1 MPLLFV
7 KLFLRM
13 KTHFLFAGFCLSA
26 ISMQAQT
33 QTDTKKDT
41 ISSET
46 LDEVLVQAVRATNK
60 TPIAFSNLSKEELA
74 KRNLGQD
81 IPVLINFMPSVVT
94 TTDAGNGVG
103 YTGIRVRGSDGT
115 RINVTINGIP
125 YNDAESHGS
134 FWVNM
139 PDFVSSVE
147 NLQLQRGVGTSTNGS
162 GAFGAS
168 LNLLTDK
175 FSYDANGEIA
185 NSIGSFNTRKHTA
198 KFSTGLV
205 NNTFELTGRLSN
217 LYSDGYI
224 DRASSKLNSYFLQG
238 TFVNEGTLLKAL
250 VFGGN
255 EKTYQAWNGV
265 EDKDVL
271 ANNRTFNPSGAYI
284 DDNGVQRFYD
294 NETDNYKQ
302 DHYQLHWNEKW
313 NSNWNSN
320 VAVHYTKGFGYF
332 ENYKTNQKLLSDYGI
347 APIEVNGEIQERSD
361 LIRRKYLDNQFYGV
375 TFSAQYAKD
384 NLEVLFGGAA
394 NRYENDHFGEVLW
407 VRSQPQNQFKQEY
420 YRDNS
425 TKNDINGFLKA
436 SYTFNDQWILFGDLQ
451 LRNVTYKANGN
462 ETGLVD
468 DKFNFF
474 NPKAGITYK
483 IDDASSA
490 YFSYARANREPNRN
504 DYENGN
510 PRPEKLNDFELGWR
524 YASQKLA
531 VNVNGYYMLYK
542 DQLVLT
548 GALNDVGAAL
558 RENSGNSYRLG
569 IEIDGSWQFAPKWLI
584 NPNVTLSSNKN
595 TDYKAEIDGSLV
607 HLGNTNI
614 SFSPNLI
621 IGNALTFSPVKQ
633 LNLTWLTKF
642 VGEQYMGNTDSKAS
656 KLDSYLTNDINVV
669 YEMPLNRWFKS
680 ISFNLLANNIFN
692 VKYISNG
699 YYYTYDDAGPT
710 LGSVKTFEGA
720 GYYSQAQFNIL
731 GGVTLKF

>member
-1 MPLLFV
+1 
-7 KLFLRM
+7 
-13 KTHFLFAGFCLSA
+13 GFCLSA

-33 QTDTKKDT
+33 QTETKKDT

-81 IPVLINFMPSVVT
+81 IPVLMNFMPSVVT

-185 NSIGSFNTRKHTA
+185 NSVGSFNTRKHTA

-255 EKTYQAWNGV
+255 EKTYPAWNGV
-265 EDKDVL
+265 EDKEVL
-271 ANNRTFNPSGAYI
+271 KNNRTFNPSGAYI

-320 VAVHYTKGFGYF
+320 AALHYTKGFGYF
-332 ENYKTNQKLLSDYGI
+332 ENYKVDEDLADYGMQ
-347 APIEVNGEIQERSD
+347 PMEVNGETKESSD
-361 LIRRKYLDNQFYGV
+361 LIRRKYLDNQFYGI
-375 TFSAQYAKD
+375 TFSAQYAKN

-394 NRYENDHFGEVLW
+394 NTYENDHFGEILW
-407 VRSQPQNQFKQEY
+407 IRSQPQNKFKQEY

-425 TKNDINGFLKA
+425 TKNDKNAFVKA
-436 SYTFNDQWILFGDLQ
+436 
-451 LRNVTYKANGN
+451 TY
-462 ETGLVD
+462 
-468 DKFNFF
+468 
-474 NPKAGITYK
+474 
-483 IDDASSA
+483 
-490 YFSYARANREPNRN
+490 
-504 DYENGN
+504 
-510 PRPEKLNDFELGWR
+510 
-524 YASQKLA
+524 
-531 VNVNGYYMLYK
+531 
-542 DQLVLT
+542 
-548 GALNDVGAAL
+548 
-558 RENSGNSYRLG
+558 
-569 IEIDGSWQFAPKWLI
+569 
-584 NPNVTLSSNKN
+584 
-595 TDYKAEIDGSLV
+595 
-607 HLGNTNI
+607 
-614 SFSPNLI
+614 
-621 IGNALTFSPVKQ
+621 
-633 LNLTWLTKF
+633 
-642 VGEQYMGNTDSKAS
+642 
-656 KLDSYLTNDINVV
+656 
-669 YEMPLNRWFKS
+669 
-680 ISFNLLANNIFN
+680 
-692 VKYISNG
+692 
-699 YYYTYDDAGPT
+699 
-710 LGSVKTFEGA
+710 
-720 GYYSQAQFNIL
+720 
-731 GGVTLKF
+731 TLKD

>member
-13 KTHFLFAGFCLSA
+13 KTHFLFAGLCLSA

-33 QTDTKKDT
+33 QTNTKKDT
-41 ISSET
+41 VSSEM

-60 TPIAFSNLSKEELA
+60 TPIAFSNLSKEDLA

-81 IPVLINFMPSVVT
+81 IPVLMNFMPSVVT

-125 YNDAESHGS
+125 YNDSESHGS

-168 LNLLTDK
+168 LNLLTNAY
-175 FSYDANGEIA
+175 SYDANGEIA
-185 NSIGSFNTRKHTA
+185 TSVGSFNTRKHTA
-198 KFSTGLV
+198 KFSTGLI
-205 NNTFELTGRLSN
+205 NNSFEFTGRFSN
-217 LYSDGYI
+217 IQSDGYI

-238 TFVNEGTLLKAL
+238 TFVNNGTLLKAL
-250 VFGGN
+250 VFGGKQ
-255 EKTYQAWNGV
+255 KTYQAWNGL
-265 EDKDVL
+265 EDKELL

-284 DDNGVQRFYD
+284 DENGQQQFYN
-294 NETDNYKQ
+294 NETDNYDQ
-302 DHYQLHWNEKW
+302 DHYQFHWNEKW
-313 NSNWNSN
+313 NSNWNTN
-320 VAVHYTKGFGYF
+320 IAVHYTKGFGYF
-332 ENYKTNQKLLSDYGI
+332 ENYVTNKPLAEYGI
-347 APIEVNGEIQERSD
+347 EPINVNGETKESSD
-361 LIRRKYLDNQFYGV
+361 LIRRKYLDNEFYGI
-375 TFSAQYAKD
+375 TFSAQYNKE

-394 NRYENDHFGEVLW
+394 NTYTGDHYGEVLW
-407 VRSQPQNQFKQEY
+407 VRSQPINNFKQVY

-425 TKNDINGFLKA
+425 TKNDKNAFVKATYTLK
-436 SYTFNDQWILFGDLQ
+436 DQWILFGDLQ
-451 LRNVTYKANGN
+451 FRSVSYKANG
-462 ETGLVD
+462 EDTGLVN
-468 DKFNFF
+468 DKFNFL

-483 IDDASSA
+483 INDISSA
-490 YFSYARANREPNRN
+490 YFSYARATREPNRT

-510 PRPEKLNDFELGWR
+510 PKPEKLNDFELGWR
-524 YASQKLA
+524 YASEKLA
-531 VNVNGYYMLYK
+531 VNVNGYYMMYK

-548 GALNDVGAAL
+548 GALNDVGAAM
-558 RENSGNSYRLG
+558 RENSGDSYRLG
-569 IEIDGSWQFAPKWLI
+569 LEVDGTWQFAPKWLL
-584 NPNVTLSSNKN
+584 NPSVTLSTNKN
-595 TDYKAEIDGSLV
+595 TDYKTQINGELV

-614 SFSPNLI
+614 SFSPNVI

-633 LNLTWLTKF
+633 LNLSWLTKF
-642 VGEQYMGNTDSKAS
+642 VGEQYMGNTDSEVS
-656 KLDSYLTNDINVV
+656 KLDSYLTNDFNVS
-669 YEMPLNRWFKS
+669 YEMPMKKWFKS

-699 YYYTYDDAGPT
+699 YYYTYDDNESIPG
-710 LGSVKTFEGA
+710 VIKTVEGA
-720 GYYSQAQFNIL
+720 GYYPQAQFNIL

>member
-13 KTHFLFAGFCLSA
+13 KIHFLFASFCLSA
-26 ISMQAQT
+26 ITMQAQT
-33 QTDTKKDT
+33 ETKKDT
-41 ISSET
+41 LTSNT

-81 IPVLINFMPSVVT
+81 IPVLMNFMPSVVT

-115 RINVTINGIP
+115 RVNVTINGIA
-125 YNDAESHGS
+125 YNDPESHGS

-185 NSIGSFNTRKHTA
+185 NSIGSFNTRKNTV

-217 LYSDGYI
+217 LYSNGYI

-250 VFGGN
+250 VFGGK
-255 EKTYQAWNGV
+255 EKTYQAWNGL
-265 EDKDVL
+265 EQKDIEKYGRQFNTSGMYFD
-271 ANNRTFNPSGAYI
+271 NNGKM
-284 DDNGVQRFYD
+284 QFYN
-294 NETDNYKQ
+294 NETDNYQQ

-313 NSNWNSN
+313 NSNWNTN
-320 VAVHYTKGFGYF
+320 LAVHYTKGFGYY
-332 ENYKTNQKLLSDYGI
+332 ENYKVDEDLADYNIEPI
-347 APIEVNGEIQERSD
+347 AVNGEIKETSD
-361 LIRRKYLDNQFYGV
+361 LIRRKYLDNEFYGL
-375 TFSAQYAKD
+375 TFSAQYNKS

-394 NRYENDHFGEVLW
+394 NKYTGDHYGDVLW
-407 VRSQPQNQFKQEY
+407 VRSQPFTKFKQEY
-420 YRDNS
+420 YRDDS
-425 TKNDINGFLKA
+425 TKTDKNAFVKTT
-436 SYTFNDQWILFGDLQ
+436 YTLHNNLILFGDLQ
-451 LRNVTYKANGN
+451 YRNVMYKANGA
-462 ETGLVD
+462 ETGLVND
-468 DKFNFF
+468 TFNFF

-483 IDDASSA
+483 INNNSST
-490 YFSYARANREPNRN
+490 YFSYARANREPNRT

-510 PRPEKLNDFELGWR
+510 PKPEKLNDFELGWR
-524 YASQKLA
+524 YNSTKLA
-531 VNVNGYYMLYK
+531 VNINGYYMLYK

-548 GALNDVGAAL
+548 GALNDVGAAV

-569 IEIDGSWQFAPKWLI
+569 LEIDGTWQFAPKWMVS
-584 NPNVTLSSNKN
+584 PNVTISSNKN
-595 TDYKAEIDGSLV
+595 INYKTERNGSLV

-614 SFSPNLI
+614 SFSPSVI
-621 IGNALTFSPVKQ
+621 VGNALTYSPIKP
-633 LNLTWLTKF
+633 LNVSWLTKF
-642 VGEQYMGNTDSKAS
+642 VGEQYMGNTNSKAS
-656 KLDSYLTNDINVV
+656 KLDSYVTNDINIV
-669 YEMPLNRWFKS
+669 YEMPLKKWFKS
-680 ISFNLLANNIFN
+680 ISFNVLANNIFN

-699 YYYTYDDAGPT
+699 YYYTYDDNWTNPNSIQT
-710 LGSVKTFEGA
+710 IEGA
-720 GYYSQAQFNIL
+720 GYYPQAQFNIL
-731 GGVTLKF
+731 GGFSLKF